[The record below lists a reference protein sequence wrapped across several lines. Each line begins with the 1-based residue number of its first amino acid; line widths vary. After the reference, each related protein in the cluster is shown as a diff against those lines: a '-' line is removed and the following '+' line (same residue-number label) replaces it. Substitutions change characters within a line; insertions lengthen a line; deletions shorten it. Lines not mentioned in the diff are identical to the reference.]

1 MIRMHAA
8 PSPASSP
15 AEKWPN
21 DEKAETRAP
30 GADNE
35 KAPDRCPGLSRIPDR
50 PSTGEMGGRL
60 LAQRGGVSWFLSSKG
75 CGRGRARDAPR
86 SRPRRCRSL
95 KIRTRQ
101 PACRHVHAVHLIAWH
116 RHRRGD
122 VLHRQLAQTHGIAS
136 DRSRK
141 SAIFQRDSFRR
152 HF

>member
-21 DEKAETRAP
+21 HEKAETRAP
-30 GADNE
+30 GLITKKPRIVVRGSPAFLT
-35 KAPDRCPGLSRIPDR
+35 DR
-50 PSTGEMGGRL
+50 
-60 LAQRGGVSWFLSSKG
+60 ARGKWAAGCLPNAAGVSWFLSSKG
-75 CGRGRARDAPR
+75 CGRGRARDAPQ

-141 SAIFQRDSFRR
+141 SAIFQRDSFRQ